1 MEATVNTPTKHRSRA
16 QKHLDVYE
24 PWQAEHELAMA
35 CRDVEEWLN
44 EGVRVFEMIRYED
57 RVYRIGVTG
66 GLFPTNEAAEVEEVF
81 QERYRQWLTV
91 ARSGAATV
99 RACRQRFAHVDHADE
114 YEECMQF
121 AEGVVS
127 GRPPATL
134 ARAAGARFDE
144 LTEEEADELRDLLKA
159 PPGSPGKLNW
169 EPKQVPDGDASL
181 LR

>member
-1 MEATVNTPTKHRSRA
+1 MKTPTKHRSRA

-24 PWQAEHELAMA
+24 PWQEDHELAMA
-35 CRDVEEWLN
+35 CRDLEEWLN

-57 RVYRIGVTG
+57 RVARIGITG
-66 GLFPTNEAAEVEEVF
+66 GLFPSEDAAEI
-81 QERYRQWLTV
+81 ERWFRDKYTRWLGI
-91 ARSGAATV
+91 ARSGADAV

-114 YEECMQF
+114 YEKCVRF
-121 AEGVVS
+121 AEGVAS

-159 PPGSPGKLNW
+159 PPGSPGKLAW
-169 EPKQVPDGDASL
+169 EPKKVADGDVSL